1 MMYLK
6 WMLLLVCVGLTLWPL
21 LAGRPGHGGKEGERS

>member
-6 WMLLLVCVGLTLWPL
+6 WMLLLVCIVLMLWPL
-21 LAGRPGHGGKEGERS
+21 LAKRKEGKSS